1 MPRPAPR
8 PPGDPLQLMS
18 LPIDTNLLLRLRQAA
33 RRIFSLVLPDTV
45 CYDSMVLPAR
55 HLWG

>member
-1 MPRPAPR
+1 
-8 PPGDPLQLMS
+8 MS